1 MGAAGGLVYYALAF
15 WLYLIGLQQAP
26 ASLAYLVLGERLTLA
41 QWGGAL
47 LILVAVVTIVRL
59 QQQPAPA
66 QVTTQAA

>member
-1 MGAAGGLVYYALAF
+1 MRILAETT
-15 WLYLIGLQQAP
+15 P
-26 ASLAYLVLGERLTLA
+26 LARALGERLTLA

-66 QVTTQAA
+66 QVTTQAS